1 VNDPDGL
8 RSHGGENI
16 LRKREARI
24 TKASIAITIM
34 FVICHTPRVVPN
46 VMEVALEQDA
56 FPKWLPLLVSF
67 NHLLITINSSFNFL
81 FYLSFC
87 QGNRGNSITRGKDNY
102 LTILPILENQCHIF
116 SEMIFHFFTT
126 DFVTRLSHFVRFL
139 FSCSMYH
146 KIRVSKRILV

>member
-1 VNDPDGL
+1 MISGYFSVNDPDGL

-56 FPKWLPLLVSF
+56 FPKVST
-67 NHLLITINSSFNFL
+67 ITS
-81 FYLSFC
+81 
-87 QGNRGNSITRGKDNY
+87 
-102 LTILPILENQCHIF
+102 
-116 SEMIFHFFTT
+116 
-126 DFVTRLSHFVRFL
+126 
-139 FSCSMYH
+139 
-146 KIRVSKRILV
+146 